1 MNLSDTPPAPAAGR
15 PASALLLG
23 ATGLVGGHV
32 LRLLLDDP
40 SYERVVVLG
49 RRPTGQR
56 HPKLTEHVA
65 PLEGMAEHAGAFAVD
80 DVFCCLG
87 TTLRT
92 AGSREAFSA
101 VDLDAVA
108 LSARLAAEQ
117 GATRY
122 LLVTSA
128 GAGVKSPFFYSR
140 VKGQAE
146 EAVTSLPFGS
156 TVILRPSQ
164 LLGQRGERRPVEAVA
179 QRVMSALGPAFVG
192 PLRRYR
198 AIDAAVVARAMVRLA
213 KQAPPGVR
221 VVESDEIQ
229 EIGGA

>member
-1 MNLSDTPPAPAAGR
+1 M
-15 PASALLLG
+15 
-23 ATGLVGGHV
+23 

-40 SYERVVVLG
+40 AYAQVAVLG
-49 RRPTGQR
+49 RRATGLS
-56 HPKLTEHVA
+56 HPKLTEHVV
-65 PLEGMAEHAGAFAVD
+65 PLDRMAEHAGAFAVD

-92 AGSREAFSA
+92 AGSRQAFSA

-108 LSARLAAEQ
+108 LSARLAAER

-122 LLVTSA
+122 LLVTAA
-128 GAGVKSPFFYSR
+128 GASVRSPFFYSR

-146 EAVTSLPFGS
+146 QAVTALPFRS

-164 LLGQRGERRPVEAVA
+164 LLGMRTERRPVEAVA
-179 QRVMSALGPAFVG
+179 QRVMSALTPVFVG

-213 KQAPPGVR
+213 KQAPRGAR

>member
-1 MNLSDTPPAPAAGR
+1 
-15 PASALLLG
+15 
-23 ATGLVGGHV
+23 VGGHV

-40 SYERVVVLG
+40 SYQRVAVLG
-49 RRPTGQR
+49 RRPTGVR
-56 HPKLTEHVA
+56 HPSLAEHVV
-65 PLEGMAEHAGAFAVD
+65 PLDRMAEQAGAFAVD

-122 LLVTSA
+122 LLVTAAGSSA
-128 GAGVKSPFFYSR
+128 SSPFFYSR

-146 EAVTSLPFGS
+146 QAVTALPFRS

-164 LLGQRGERRPVEAVA
+164 LLGDRTERRPVEAVA
-179 QRVMSALGPAFVG
+179 QRIMAALGPAFVG

-198 AIDAAVVARAMVRLA
+198 AIDAPVVARAMVRLA
-213 KQAPPGVR
+213 KQAPRGVR

-229 EIGGA
+229 DIGGE

>member
-1 MNLSDTPPAPAAGR
+1 
-15 PASALLLG
+15 
-23 ATGLVGGHV
+23 VGGHV
-32 LRLLLDDP
+32 LTLLLDDP
-40 SYERVVVLG
+40 AYARVAVLG
-49 RRPTGQR
+49 RRPTGFS

-65 PLEGMAEHAGAFAVD
+65 PLDHMADHAGAFAVD

-108 LSARLAAEQ
+108 LGARLAAQQ

-122 LLVTSA
+122 LVVTSA
-128 GAGVKSPFFYSR
+128 GAGVRSPFFYSR
-140 VKGQAE
+140 VKRQAE
-146 EAVTSLPFGS
+146 EVVTALPFRS

-164 LLGQRGERRPVEAVA
+164 LLGERGERRPVEAVA
-179 QRVMSALGPAFVG
+179 QRVMAVLGPAFVG

-213 KQAPPGVR
+213 KQAPRGVR

-229 EIGGA
+229 DIGGA

>member
-1 MNLSDTPPAPAAGR
+1 MLT
-15 PASALLLG
+15 LLLE
-23 ATGLVGGHV
+23 
-32 LRLLLDDP
+32 DP
-40 SYERVVVLG
+40 AYARVAVLG
-49 RRPTGQR
+49 RRPTGFG

-65 PLEGMAEHAGAFAVD
+65 PLDRMAEHAGAFAVD

-108 LSARLAAEQ
+108 LGARLAAEQ
-117 GATRY
+117 GAARY
-122 LLVTSA
+122 LVVTSA
-128 GAGVKSPFFYSR
+128 GAGVRSPFFYSR

-146 EAVTSLPFGS
+146 EAVTALPFRS

-164 LLGQRGERRPVEAVA
+164 LLGERGEWRPVEAVA
-179 QRVMSALGPAFVG
+179 QRVMAALGPAFVG

-213 KQAPPGVR
+213 RQAPRGVR

-229 EIGGA
+229 DIGGA

>member
-1 MNLSDTPPAPAAGR
+1 
-15 PASALLLG
+15 
-23 ATGLVGGHV
+23 V
-32 LRLLLDDP
+32 LRLLLSDP
-40 SYERVVVLG
+40 AYERVAVLG
-49 RRPTGQR
+49 RRPTGFS

-65 PLEGMAEHAGAFAVD
+65 PLERMAEHTGAFAVD

-108 LSARLAAEQ
+108 LAARLAAEQ

-128 GAGVKSPFFYSR
+128 GAGVESPFFYSR

-146 EAVTSLPFGS
+146 EAVTALPFRS

-164 LLGQRGERRPVEAVA
+164 LLGERGER
-179 QRVMSALGPAFVG
+179 L
-192 PLRRYR
+192 
-198 AIDAAVVARAMVRLA
+198 
-213 KQAPPGVR
+213 GVR
-221 VVESDEIQ
+221 GAAAALPGGRRGG
-229 EIGGA
+229 GGAGHGAAGQAGAAGGARGGI